1 MVDLAPAHSAGAQGV
16 SLRHPPTPGGSP
28 APPSAAYQIGLT
40 ALLSLNFGFVLF
52 DRNASSFLMP
62 FIQPDLRITNTQV
75 GMLSGAL
82 SLTWSIAAFGVGVLS
97 DWTGSRKGLLILAT
111 LAFSLCSFSSGVA
124 SGFAV
129 LLGTRLLMG
138 IAEGGIMPLSQ
149 SLIASAVDARH
160 RGLAMGVAQGFGSS
174 FMGSFVAP
182 VMLVAFAQAF
192 GWRHAFFI
200 AGAPGLILAL
210 LLARLVR
217 APRPPAE
224 PAAARTFTA
233 GSVRAVLTDR
243 NVVLCAILSILL
255 VSYLVVCWAFMPL
268 YLTRVRGYDAATM
281 GWLMGSLGISATL
294 ASFVIPAISDRI
306 GRRGVMIAMPL
317 IAVLLPLSALYY
329 RGSIWEVAA
338 TFVVGWL
345 VTGVFPL
352 FMSTVPSESVAPQNI
367 ATALWICMGTG
378 ELIGGVLSPFIA
390 GYAADRVGLAAPL
403 WIMLGLAVIG
413 GLVALGVR
421 ETAPRLVGVTGGA
434 LRQEARQGGVI
445 G

>member
-1 MVDLAPAHSAGAQGV
+1 MRQ
-16 SLRHPPTPGGSP
+16 PPIAAGSP
-28 APPSAAYQIGLT
+28 APRSAAYQIGLT
-40 ALLSLNFGFVLF
+40 ALLSVNFGFVLF

-75 GMLSGAL
+75 GILSSAL

-97 DWTGSRKGLLILAT
+97 DRTGSRKGLLILAT
-111 LAFSLCSFSSGVA
+111 LAFSVCSFSSGIAA
-124 SGFAV
+124 SFAV

-149 SLIASAVDARH
+149 SLIASDVDARH

-182 VMLVAFAQAF
+182 VMLVAFAQAL

-210 LLARLVR
+210 LLAWLVR
-217 APRPPAE
+217 APPRPAGAAGAPGFSAE
-224 PAAARTFTA
+224 
-233 GSVRAVLTDR
+233 SLRAVLTER
-243 NVVLCAILSILL
+243 NVVLCAILSVLL

-268 YLTRVRGYDAATM
+268 YLTRARGYDAATM
-281 GWLMGSLGISATL
+281 GWLMGSLGISATV

-306 GRRGVMIAMPL
+306 GRRGVMILMPL

-329 RGSIWEVAA
+329 RGPAWEVAA
-338 TFVVGWL
+338 PFVVGWL

-352 FMSTVPSESVAPQNI
+352 FMSTVPSESVAPQNM
-367 ATALWICMGTG
+367 ATALGICMGTG
-378 ELIGGVLSPFIA
+378 ELIGGVLSPSIA
-390 GYAADRVGLAAPL
+390 GYAADQVGLAAPL
-403 WIMLGLAVIG
+403 WIMLGLAALAGV
-413 GLVALGVR
+413 VALGIR
-421 ETAPRLVGVTGGA
+421 ETAPRVVGLAGAAVARPTGS
-434 LRQEARQGGVI
+434 I

>member
-1 MVDLAPAHSAGAQGV
+1 MAATTAPAPV
-16 SLRHPPTPGGSP
+16 
-28 APPSAAYQIGLT
+28 AYQIVLT

-62 FIQPDLRITNTQV
+62 FIQPDLRMSNTQV
-75 GMLSGAL
+75 GVLSSAL
-82 SLTWSIAAFGVGVLS
+82 SLTWAVAAFGVGVLS
-97 DWTGSRKGLLILAT
+97 DRTGSRKRLLILAT
-111 LAFSLCSFSSGVA
+111 LAFSVCSFSSGIA
-124 SGFAV
+124 SSFAV

-149 SLIASAVDARH
+149 SLIAADVDARH

-182 VMLVAFAQAF
+182 VVLVGFAQAF

-210 LLARLVR
+210 LLAWLVR
-217 APRPPAE
+217 APPPPVE
-224 PAAARTFTA
+224 AAARARTFSA
-233 GSVRAVLTDR
+233 ESLRAVLTDR
-243 NVVLCAILSILL
+243 NVALCAVLSVLL

-268 YLTRVRGYDAATM
+268 YLTQVRHYDPGTM
-281 GWLMGSLGISATL
+281 KWLMGSLGISATI
-294 ASFVIPAISDRI
+294 ASTAIPAISDRI

-329 RGSIWEVAA
+329 QGSAWAVAA

-352 FMSTVPSESVAPQNI
+352 FMATIPSESVAPQNI
-367 ATALWICMGTG
+367 ATALGICMGTG
-378 ELIGGVLSPFIA
+378 ELVGGALSPFIA
-390 GYAADRVGLAAPL
+390 GAAADRVGLAAPL
-403 WIMLGLAVIG
+403 WIMLGLAAVG
-413 GLVALGVR
+413 GLVALGIR
-421 ETAPRLVGVTGGA
+421 ETAPRVVGVNGGA
-434 LRQEARQGGVI
+434 VAEAERPSSSMG
-445 G
+445 

>member
-1 MVDLAPAHSAGAQGV
+1 MVGLAPAHTAGEEGV
-16 SLRHPPTPGGSP
+16 SLRYPPSP
-28 APPSAAYQIGLT
+28 AGSRPPSAAYQIGLT

-52 DRNASSFLMP
+52 DRNAASFLMP
-62 FIQPDLRITNTQV
+62 FIQPDLRLTNTHV
-75 GMLSGAL
+75 GLLSSAL

-97 DWTGSRKGLLILAT
+97 DRSGSRKGLLVLAT
-111 LAFSLCSFSSGVA
+111 LAFSVCSFSSGIAA
-124 SGFAV
+124 SFAM

-149 SLIASAVDARH
+149 SLIASDVNARH

-210 LLARLVR
+210 LLAWLIR
-217 APRPPAE
+217 APRS
-224 PAAARTFTA
+224 PAAAASARTFSA
-233 GSVRAVLTDR
+233 ESFRAVLTDR
-243 NVVLCAILSILL
+243 NVVLCAILSVLL
-255 VSYLVVCWAFMPL
+255 VSYLVVCWSFMPL
-268 YLTRVRGYDAATM
+268 YLTQVRRYDAGTM
-281 GWLMGSLGISATL
+281 SWLMGSLGISATV
-294 ASFVIPAISDRI
+294 ASLVIPAISDRI
-306 GRRGVMIAMPL
+306 GRRGVLIALPL

-329 RGSIWEVAA
+329 EGSVWEVAA

-352 FMSTVPSESVAPQNI
+352 FMATVPSESVAPQNI
-367 ATALWICMGTG
+367 ATALGICMGTG
-378 ELIGGVLSPFIA
+378 ELIGGALSPFIA
-390 GYAADRVGLAAPL
+390 GAAADRIGLAAPL
-403 WIMLGLAVIG
+403 WIMLGLAALG
-413 GLVALGVR
+413 GLVALGIR
-421 ETAPRLVGVTGGA
+421 ETAPRVVGSARDAVAEQARPTGS
-434 LRQEARQGGVI
+434 I